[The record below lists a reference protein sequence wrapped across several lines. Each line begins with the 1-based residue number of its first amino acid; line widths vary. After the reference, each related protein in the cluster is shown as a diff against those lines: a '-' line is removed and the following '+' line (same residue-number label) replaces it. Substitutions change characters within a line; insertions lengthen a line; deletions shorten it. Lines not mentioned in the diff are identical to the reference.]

1 MSPGR
6 SALVVQARAQACALP
21 LSEVVE
27 TMRPL
32 PISPMSGWP
41 SFVPGI
47 AVVRGRPT
55 PVVDLGLLLGSN
67 VDLPPTRFVTLRLA
81 TRCVPPR
88 SPPGDPTP
96 LCTAGFPKVIAVAV
110 SSVRGIQ
117 TVADDAMT
125 TLDGGLLLTVRAA
138 ELLPP
143 EVWRSLGGGQT

>member
-1 MSPGR
+1 MSPGT
-6 SALVVQARAQACALP
+6 SALVVFARGQACALP

-32 PISPMSGWP
+32 PISPMSGLP
-41 SFVPGI
+41 SFVHGI

-67 VDLPPTRFVTLRLA
+67 VDLPPTRFVTLRFA
-81 TRCVPPR
+81 TRW
-88 SPPGDPTP
+88 S
-96 LCTAGFPKVIAVAV
+96 AVAV

-143 EVWRSLGGGQT
+143 EVWRSLGGGPT